1 MRKLAFI
8 FPLLFI
14 FELIFG
20 ISGTMIVVHGI
31 AIRHILFILSFISL
45 YGYVLFYIL
54 KNKKKIFSLQKD
66 AFLGS
71 FTKIDIGAVVFE
83 LSMILS
89 MTVIPFIMGTSLRY
103 AKSEVFDSAA
113 IFSLFFAVSYLIKE
127 NQIDVKKIL
136 SCLKV
141 LVFLFAVYHLILY
154 FGQEM
159 QTGFI
164 EDVFKAFNE
173 LVGGNGLVPRIVL
186 GHGGYT
192 RGMFNTSIYLLI
204 GFFIF
209 FYEFKKNKWYDYLIF
224 IVELLAMITT
234 VTKSIWFGTGIAFA
248 LACAAYLAYGLK
260 TDRRMAVK
268 AVSLVIIT
276 GLTIVI
282 SDKLIFNDIV
292 YIRMSNAFV
301 TTVDEDETEES
312 EDSDKEE
319 NRKKKAAKKLDE
331 EGAAESN
338 SIKIEQMGKL
348 LEKWKGSPIIGYGY
362 GSYVE
367 GYLRSEVAPF
377 SYEMQLFS
385 LLMKIGI
392 LGLII
397 WIGFFALQF
406 IVMIKKK
413 SHNLV
418 HIFAWLF
425 LLMALVVC
433 VQTNPLLI
441 SFTGMSVILFLSLIS
456 IDESN
461 KF

>member
-20 ISGTMIVVHGI
+20 ISGTMIMVRGV

-45 YGYVLFYIL
+45 YGYALFYII
-54 KNKKKIFSLQKD
+54 KNKRKIFSLKKD

-71 FTKIDIGAVVFE
+71 FTKIDISAVIFE

-89 MTVIPFIMGTSLRY
+89 MTVIPFIMGTSLQY
-103 AKSEVFDSAA
+103 AKSEVFDSVA

-127 NQIDVKKIL
+127 NQIDIRKLISYLKIL
-136 SCLKV
+136 I
-141 LVFLFAVYHLILY
+141 FLFAVYHLILY

-159 QTGFI
+159 QPGFI
-164 EDVFKAFNE
+164 ENIFKSFNE

-192 RGMFNTSIYLLI
+192 RVMFNTSIYLLI

-209 FYEFKKNKWYDYLIF
+209 FYEFNKNKWYDYVMF
-224 IVELLAMITT
+224 TVELLAMITT
-234 VTKSIWFGTGIAFA
+234 VTKSIWFGAGIAFA
-248 LACAAYLAYGLK
+248 LACAACFVYSLK
-260 TDRRMAVK
+260 KDRRMAVK
-268 AVSLVIIT
+268 TVLLVALT
-276 GLTIVI
+276 GLTIVV

-312 EDSDKEE
+312 EDSDKGER
-319 NRKKKAAKKLDE
+319 RKKKAAKKLDE

-348 LEKWKGSPIIGYGY
+348 LGKWKGSPIIGYGY

-367 GYLRSEVAPF
+367 GYLRSKVAPF

-385 LLMKIGI
+385 LLMKIGV
-392 LGLII
+392 LGLVI
-397 WIGFFALQF
+397 WAGFFVLQF

-413 SHNLV
+413 PRNWL

-425 LLMALVVC
+425 LLTALVIC

-456 IDESN
+456 VDES
-461 KF
+461 KAF